1 MDVYIE
7 EVRMER
13 GEVKEQVEE
22 MKDPLMW
29 PRIQVQKHMK
39 WRDSLYNIYF
49 QVDDEQYL
57 NIHDRNWVK

>member
-22 MKDPLMW
+22 MKDPLM
-29 PRIQVQKHMK
+29 
-39 WRDSLYNIYF
+39 
-49 QVDDEQYL
+49 
-57 NIHDRNWVK
+57 